1 MKVLII
7 GIISEEYPI
16 PKPII
21 YVCLLTDWTAV
32 WVLLIAN
39 AIIQSTSVLT
49 IKCFGMKL

>member
-1 MKVLII
+1 MKALII

-32 WVLLIAN
+32 WVLLIV
-39 AIIQSTSVLT
+39 STSVLT
-49 IKCFGMKL
+49 SYNQMLWHKTIT